1 MKYDHMVKVNGKY
14 YQAGEEVEDVA
25 VEENPLPFSD
35 EDTTF
40 EEKPEE
46 KKYTK
51 TDIMKMSKSELQKL
65 AKNTGVE
72 GADEMSGAELKE
84 CLLSV
89 FGL

>member
-1 MKYDHMVKVNGKY
+1 MKYPYAVKYNGEY
-14 YQAGEEVEDVA
+14 YEAGEEVEDMA
-25 VEENPLPFSD
+25 VKETPLPFSD
-35 EDTTF
+35 EDITF

-51 TDIMKMSKSELQKL
+51 TDIMKMNKAELQKL

-72 GADEMSGAELKE
+72 SADEMSGTELKE
-84 CLLSV
+84 YLLSV

>member
-14 YQAGEEVEDVA
+14 YQAGEEVEDAA
-25 VEENPLPFSD
+25 VEEASLPFSD
-35 EDTTF
+35 EDMTF

-51 TDIMKMSKSELQKL
+51 TDIMKMSKAELQKL

-72 GADEMSGAELKE
+72 GADEMSGTELKE
-84 CLLSV
+84 YFLSV

>member
-14 YQAGEEVEDVA
+14 YQAGEEVEEAAVA
-25 VEENPLPFSD
+25 ETPLPFSD
-35 EDTTF
+35 KDINF

-51 TDIMKMSKSELQKL
+51 TDIMKMSKAELQKL

-72 GADEMSGAELKE
+72 GADEMSGTELKE
-84 CLLSV
+84 YLLSL